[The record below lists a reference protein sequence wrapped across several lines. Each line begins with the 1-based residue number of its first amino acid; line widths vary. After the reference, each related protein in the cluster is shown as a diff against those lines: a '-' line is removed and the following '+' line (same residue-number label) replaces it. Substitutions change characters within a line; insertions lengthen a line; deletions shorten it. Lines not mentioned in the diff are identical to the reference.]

1 MYVTLIRHGTAGPAA
16 ADHLRSLT
24 ESGRAEAEALGRA
37 LHAREIRFDR
47 MVASPLVR
55 ARQTAE
61 AVARQ
66 VGLGVTLR
74 EDAGLVPEGYSD
86 DVVALLRTLEAEG
99 SKDVALVFHM
109 PLIAMAAGVLLGE
122 KVGGFKTAQALRLEL
137 TGNGSSWMSDRG
149 IWIDPNGG

>member
-1 MYVTLIRHGTAGPAA
+1 MYVTLIRHGTAGPGA

-24 ESGRAEAEALGRA
+24 ESGRAEVEVLGRV

-47 MVASPLVR
+47 MVTSPLVR

-61 AVARQ
+61 VIARQ
-66 VGLGVTLR
+66 VALGVELR

-86 DVVALLRTLEAEG
+86 DVIALLRRLEAEG
-99 SKDVALVFHM
+99 SKDVALVSHM

-122 KVGGFKTAQALRLEL
+122 KVGDFKTAQALRLKL

-149 IWIDPNGG
+149 IWIDPSVV